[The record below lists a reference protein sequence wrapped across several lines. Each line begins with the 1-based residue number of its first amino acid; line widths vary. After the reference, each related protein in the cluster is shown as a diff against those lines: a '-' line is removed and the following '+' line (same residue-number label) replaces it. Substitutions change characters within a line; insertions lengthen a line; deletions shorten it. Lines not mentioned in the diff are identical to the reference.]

1 VRWLLVGSLAAAM
14 LSNALIAWTL
24 ELRRT
29 DPELY
34 RTAEIA
40 LPVCALLSLVVG
52 LTDWGAKASLSAM
65 VVLLLAPVAAGS
77 AVWLKHPERDT
88 FDLG

>member
-1 VRWLLVGSLAAAM
+1 MGSLATAM
-14 LSNALIAWTL
+14 LSNVLVASTL

-29 DPELY
+29 QPELY

-40 LPVCALLSLVVG
+40 LPVCAFLCLAVG
-52 LTDWGAKASLSAM
+52 LTDWGAKGSLASM
-65 VVLLLAPVAAGS
+65 VALLLAPVAAGT

-88 FDLG
+88 LDLG